1 MQSVPK
7 TAWQGVTVSLRKE
20 SYLFRWRSVLPLTP
34 LAEVLATLFERACGV
49 PMKASV

>member
-1 MQSVPK
+1 VQEALDGPDIVFVK
-7 TAWQGVTVSLRKE
+7 
-20 SYLFRWRSVLPLTP
+20 RSVLPLTP